1 MVQQCLQYRRY
12 VRPCGQWKEW
22 KKLAE
27 IVGHGDG
34 LGELPRGWDL
44 DVTIWNSP
52 GNRGYDGYGFV
63 FKLDMPEFVATLSVK
78 V

>member
-1 MVQQCLQYRRY
+1 MS
-12 VRPCGQWKEW
+12 
-22 KKLAE
+22 AE
-27 IVGHGDG
+27 IVGDGDG